1 MASVEPAF
9 IVFVRV
15 ALGAAVLVPIVFWR
29 RQWGLLRGH
38 WRWVGTFAI
47 VEITFTFLAL
57 TWAEERISSSL
68 AALLIAAVPIVG
80 AILAWAFGLDTHW
93 SARRGVGLALGFLG
107 VGALVGLDVSGSSWL
122 SVAAVGITVLG
133 YSLGPII
140 VEKRLHEIP
149 ASPSSPHHSRST
161 P

>member
-1 MASVEPAF
+1 M
-9 IVFVRV
+9 FVRV

-38 WRWVGTFAI
+38 WRWVAAFAV

-80 AILAWAFGLDTHW
+80 AIFAWAFGLDTHW
-93 SARRGVGLALGFLG
+93 SPRRGIGLAIGFLG
-107 VGALVGLDVSGSSWL
+107 VAPSLASTST
-122 SVAAVGITVLG
+122 AARGCP
-133 YSLGPII
+133 SRPS
-140 VEKRLHEIP
+140 
-149 ASPSSPHHSRST
+149 ASPCSATRWGRSSSRSGCT
-161 P
+161 TSRACP